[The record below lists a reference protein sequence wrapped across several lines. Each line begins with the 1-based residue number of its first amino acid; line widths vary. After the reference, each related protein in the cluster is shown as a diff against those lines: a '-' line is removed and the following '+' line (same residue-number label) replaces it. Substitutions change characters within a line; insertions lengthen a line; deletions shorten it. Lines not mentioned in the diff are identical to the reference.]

1 MELSLSM
8 TNNWNSFEGSHAGE
22 TGLIIGNGPS
32 LKNVPVAFLKKYSSF
47 GTNRIY
53 LLDGFEPTYYVSV
66 NQLVIEQSIERIKGL
81 KSFKFLPDKYCSQF
95 TNVAPLESRYHPC
108 FSMNPAAYIYDGYT
122 VTYVCMQIAYY
133 MGFDN
138 ILLVGVDHRFSF
150 DGNPNQEVISK
161 GEDQNHF
168 HPDYFG
174 EGVRWNNPDLER
186 SEEAYRMAKE
196 VFERDGK
203 RIINLTKNTA
213 LNVFR
218 KGKITEW

>member
-1 MELSLSM
+1 M
-8 TNNWNSFEGSHAGE
+8 TNNWNSFKGSHAGE

-32 LKNVPVAFLKKYSSF
+32 LKNVPVAFLKKYPSF

-53 LLDGFEPTYYVSV
+53 LMEGFEPTYYVSV
-66 NQLVIEQSIERIKGL
+66 NPLVIEQSIDRIKEL
-81 KSFKFLPDKYCSQF
+81 KSKKFIPERFCSYF
-95 TNVAPLESRYHPC
+95 DDVAPLESRYHPC
-108 FSMNPAAYIYDGYT
+108 FSMNPAAYIYEGYT

-138 ILLVGVDHRFSF
+138 ILLVGVDHKFTF
-150 DGNPNQEVISK
+150 NGEPNQEVISQGK
-161 GEDQNHF
+161 DSNHF
-168 HPDYFG
+168 HQDYFG

>member
-1 MELSLSM
+1 MIS
-8 TNNWNSFEGSHAGE
+8 WNDLESKHRGE

-32 LKNVPVAFLKKYSSF
+32 LKNVPLSFFNKYTSF
-47 GTNRIY
+47 GTNRVY
-53 LLDGFEPTYYVSV
+53 LMDGFEPAYYVSV
-66 NQLVIEQSIERIKGL
+66 NPLVIEQSIDKIKEL
-81 KSFKFLPDKYCSQF
+81 KSYKFLPQKYCSHF
-95 TNVAPLESRYHPC
+95 ENVAPLESIYRPC
-108 FSMNPAAYIYDGYT
+108 FSMNPAAYIYEGYT

-138 ILLVGVDHRFSF
+138 ILLVGVDHRFVF

-161 GEDQNHF
+161 GEDRNHF

-196 VFERDGK
+196 VFERDGRK
-203 RIINLTKNTA
+203 IINLTSESA
-213 LNVFR
+213 LNVFT
-218 KGKITEW
+218 KGSIAEW

>member
-1 MELSLSM
+1 M
-8 TNNWNSFEGSHAGE
+8 NWSDFEGKHAGQI
-22 TGLIIGNGPS
+22 GLIIGNGPS
-32 LKNVPVAFLKKYSSF
+32 LKNVPLPFLQKYPSF

-53 LLDGFEPTYYVSV
+53 LMEGFEPTYYVSV
-66 NQLVIEQSIERIKGL
+66 NPLVIEQSIEQIKEL
-81 KSFKFLPDKYCSQF
+81 KSHKFIPNKYCSHF
-95 TNVAPLESRYHPC
+95 DNVAPLESIYRPC
-108 FSMNPAAYIYDGYT
+108 FSMNPAAYIYEGYT

-203 RIINLTKNTA
+203 RIINLTENTA
-213 LNVFR
+213 LNVFK
-218 KGKITEW
+218 KGKIDEWR